1 MVGCY
6 LGFGRRLKGE
16 VASKE
21 KNPRRWALGFF
32 GEKMVC
38 ADYSAAR

>member
-21 KNPRRWALGFF
+21 KTRGVGASGFLV
-32 GEKMVC
+32 KMVC